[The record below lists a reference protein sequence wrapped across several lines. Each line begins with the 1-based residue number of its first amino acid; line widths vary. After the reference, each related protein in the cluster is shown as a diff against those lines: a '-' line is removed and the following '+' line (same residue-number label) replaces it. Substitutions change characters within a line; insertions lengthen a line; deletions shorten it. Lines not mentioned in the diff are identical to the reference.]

1 MKAQAL
7 RDAILAHLRGAQ
19 RPEASRNLA
28 RRFLKIDSADEESC
42 RRLLAPLLEA
52 VPGVAHRPGEGWIA
66 EPVAPAGRGMVAS
79 ESPPRSGPPPEPSLP
94 ASAALPLP
102 PPGSLFDFIALA
114 SDGAG
119 PAGSG
124 SVRAISLLPVL
135 GGEPCQEELL
145 PDRQPDDEAP
155 PDDDLSGTA
164 AGRDAGL
171 RAGPTR
177 EDLETLVE
185 TVGDL
190 PIVCHRVGREV
201 EPVRRACAAAGLV
214 LGAPR
219 ISAAKLAHLLL
230 GLKANHTT
238 LDLAAALGVEARGPD
253 DCRGR
258 VRVVAE
264 TYLCLVPLLEERGID
279 TLELLLEFQEMPAAP
294 LDLSRYTF
302 TADELKALPSAPGVY
317 RFLDRDGVVI
327 YVGKSKNLRAR
338 VSSYFVPSSAGTAKG
353 RAILEQVHGLEVETV
368 ASELEAAL
376 VEAGLIAEHR
386 PRLNRQFEVH
396 ERPAPYGPRLNL
408 AVVTRDHPAAA
419 DAPATCTI
427 HFTLGG
433 RYLARVRGL
442 DGAAKQG
449 AWSRA
454 ARLVDA
460 YFGPREPAMGAGGA
474 SSADHDIDWQLVASH
489 VREHRDE
496 INVLDLDECASTDA
510 AMARL
515 GVLVDAACSGAPGR
529 VVAR

>member
-1 MKAQAL
+1 MNTQAL
-7 RDAILAHLRGAQ
+7 RDAILAHLRRAPG
-19 RPEASRNLA
+19 PETSRDLA
-28 RRFLKIDSADEESC
+28 RRFLKIDSPDEATC
-42 RRLLAPLLEA
+42 RRLLVPLLEA
-52 VPGVAHRPGEGWIA
+52 VPGVTHRPGEGW
-66 EPVAPAGRGMVAS
+66 VAARGGPPGRGTVAH
-79 ESPPRSGPPPEPSLP
+79 ESPPRQAPPREPSRP
-94 ASAALPLP
+94 ESPALPRP
-102 PPGSLFDFIALA
+102 PPGSLYDFIALA

-124 SVRAISLLPVL
+124 SVRVISLLPVL
-135 GGEPCQEELL
+135 GGEPCQDEHL
-145 PDRQPDDEAP
+145 PDRS
-155 PDDDLSGTA
+155 PDDDAPADDDLPAPS
-164 AGRDAGL
+164 AGRGAGL
-171 RAGPTR
+171 GAGPTQ

-190 PIVCHRVGREV
+190 PLVCHRVGREV

-219 ISAAKLAHLLL
+219 ISAAKLGHLLL

-264 TYLCLVPLLEERGID
+264 AYLRLVPLLEERGID

-294 LDLSRYTF
+294 LDLSRYAF
-302 TADELKALPSAPGVY
+302 TADDLKALPAVPGVY
-317 RFLDRDGVVI
+317 RFLDREGAVI

-338 VSSYFVPSSAGTAKG
+338 VGSYFVPSSAGTAKG
-353 RAILEQVHGLEVETV
+353 RAILGQVHRLEVESA

-408 AVVTRDHPAAA
+408 AVVTRDAPIAA
-419 DAPATCTI
+419 DAPAACTI
-427 HFTLGG
+427 HFTRGG
-433 RYLARVRGL
+433 RYVARLRGL
-442 DGAAKQG
+442 DGTPGNG
-449 AWSRA
+449 AWSLA

-460 YFGPREPAMGAGGA
+460 YFGSREPAMGTGGT
-474 SSADHDIDWQLVASH
+474 SSADHDIDWQLVASY

-496 INVLDLDECASTDA
+496 INILDLDECGSADE

-515 GVLVDAACSGAPGR
+515 GVLVDAARAGTPGR